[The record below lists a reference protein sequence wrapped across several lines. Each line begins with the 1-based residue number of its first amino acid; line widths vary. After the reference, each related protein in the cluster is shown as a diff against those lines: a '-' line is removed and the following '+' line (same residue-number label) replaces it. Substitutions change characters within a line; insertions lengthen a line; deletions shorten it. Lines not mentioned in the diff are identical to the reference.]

1 MFSFFRRSSPRP
13 VSAAISQAIKTQNL
27 APALGDSAQLR
38 MVESRGRYSDR
49 QVTYFRIFDPAVAA
63 QRSLD
68 IRRYR
73 DLDAFQNLI
82 LRAGHVESDGNVIV
96 IRPAGTRIVEAT
108 RTRAGRIVAAV
119 PTDSESAAAVNAP
132 DGQTA
137 MIVTDANP
145 TT

>member
-13 VSAAISQAIKTQNL
+13 VSEAISQAIKTQNL
-27 APALGDSAQLR
+27 APALGDPTQLR

-68 IRRYR
+68 IQRYR
-73 DLDAFQNLI
+73 DLDAFQNLV
-82 LRAGHVESDGNVIV
+82 LRAGHVESDGNVVV
-96 IRPAGTRIVEAT
+96 IRPAGTRAVEAP
-108 RTRAGRIVAAV
+108 RTRAGRLVASA
-119 PTDSESAAAVNAP
+119 PTDSEGDATASAPASLTTM
-132 DGQTA
+132 TA
-137 MIVTDANP
+137 TDANP